1 MSEAESGSNRADAAV
16 GRRGSLVGATVL
28 LGVSGG
34 IAAYKAVELC
44 RRLVDAGA
52 HVVPV
57 LTASATRFVGE
68 ATFSALA
75 SEPARLAL
83 FAEAVPIPHTELGRR
98 ADLVLIAPATA
109 RVIGAYAAGISSD
122 LLVATLLAT
131 RAPVLVCPSMH
142 TEMWEH
148 AAVQENL
155 ATLRRRGVH
164 VLEPETGRLAGGD
177 LGAGRLPETDAI
189 LEEAARI
196 LAATRDM
203 ARRAL
208 PLSGR
213 SVLVTAGG
221 TREPIDPVRYLSNRS
236 SGRQGHALAE
246 VAVELGAQVT
256 LVTTSGLPAAPGVE
270 VVEVETAAEMADA
283 VLSRAEA
290 ADLVVMAAAVADYR
304 PAVVATSKLH
314 KADGTPEIRLVPT
327 LDILAELGRRR
338 RPGQVLVGFA
348 AETDGLVERV
358 AAKLEAKDVDLMVG
372 NDVGAQGVG
381 FAYET
386 NAVTIFHR
394 GGART
399 EIPLQ
404 SKRAVAQAIL
414 AVALPLFSGE
424 APACPGALSGEVPA
438 AGAATVPAPVPP
450 LVALSPALTENEE
463 PDR

>member
-1 MSEAESGSNRADAAV
+1 MSDARAGPNRAAGPV
-16 GRRGSLVGATVL
+16 GDGASLVGATVV

-44 RRLVDAGA
+44 RRLVDAGC

-57 LTASATRFVGE
+57 LTANATRFVGQ

-75 SEPARLAL
+75 SEPARLDM
-83 FAEAVPIPHTELGRR
+83 FADDVPIPHTELGRR
-98 ADLVLIAPATA
+98 ADLVLVAPATA

-131 RAPVLVCPSMH
+131 RAPVLVCPAMH

-155 ATLRRRGVH
+155 ATLRRRGVC

-177 LGAGRLPETDAI
+177 VGAGRLAETGVIVA
-189 LEEAARI
+189 EAARI
-196 LAATRDM
+196 LVATRDV
-203 ARRAL
+203 ARGAL

-213 SVLVTAGG
+213 RVLVTAGG
-221 TREPIDPVRYLSNRS
+221 TREPIDPVRFLSNRS
-236 SGRQGHALAE
+236 SGRQGHAVAE
-246 VAVELGAQVT
+246 AAVELGAQVT
-256 LVTTSGLPAAPGVE
+256 LVTASALPTAPGVE

-283 VLSRAEA
+283 VLSRAGA

-304 PAVVATSKLH
+304 PDVVATTKLH

-348 AETDGLVERV
+348 AETDSLSERA
-358 AAKLEAKDVDLMVG
+358 AAKLEAKGVDLMVG

-381 FAYET
+381 FGYET

-414 AVALPLFSGE
+414 RSALALLAGG
-424 APACPGALSGEVPA
+424 APACPGVGREEVRFA
-438 AGAATVPAPVPP
+438 DAATVAASAPPG
-450 LVALSPALTENEE
+450 VAGR
-463 PDR
+463 DRE